1 MAYLNDA
8 ILGAYKRI
16 SEMLGFV
23 RVSLVDETGVS
34 VAEKTSKYKT
44 EYVDIAS
51 ATITYICAESSGA
64 EWLAKKINTT
74 SGTQISYATIK
85 NNPTVLTYSAAKT
98 ARATLTYGTPSQA
111 L

>member
-34 VAEKTSKYKT
+34 VAEKTAKYKT
-44 EYVDIAS
+44 EYVDEAS
-51 ATITYICAESSGA
+51 ATITYICAESPAS
-64 EWLAKKINTT
+64 EWLCKKIDSA
-74 SGTQISYATIK
+74 SGTQISYATIR
-85 NNPTVLTYSAAKT
+85 NNPTVLTYTSAKT

>member
-16 SEMLGFV
+16 SEILGFV

-34 VAEKTSKYKT
+34 VTEKTSKYKT
-44 EYVDIAS
+44 EFVDTVS
-51 ATITYICAESSGA
+51 ATLTYICAESSGA
-64 EWLAKKINTT
+64 EWLVKKIDST
-74 SGTQISYATIK
+74 SGTSILYATIK
-85 NNPTVLTYSAAKT
+85 NNPLVLTYSAAKT
-98 ARATLTYGTPSQA
+98 ARATLTYGTPSQS

>member
-16 SEMLGFV
+16 SDILGFV

-34 VAEKTSKYKT
+34 VAEKTSKYKI
-44 EYVDIAS
+44 EFVDKVS
-51 ATITYICAESSGA
+51 ATLSYICKESPAS
-64 EWLAKKINTT
+64 EWLIMKSDAT
-74 SGTQISYATIK
+74 SGTQFSYATIK
-85 NNPTVLTYSAAKT
+85 NNPLVLTYSAAKT
-98 ARATLTYGTPSQA
+98 ARATLTYGTPSQS